1 MRRIAPWML
10 AAVLQTALVPFAA
23 AGEEGRWQG
32 PDGGFLPFRTDEEV
46 LTFLHEA
53 GAERVKELTSG
64 INRPLKLRL
73 KKDGVEAHAVFRT
86 VDVKKTRFETKD
98 YVYVDFQDSYVFE
111 CAAYEMSRILGI
123 DNVPPCVIRRLWG
136 KRGSLQLWVE
146 DAMTEEKRRQE
157 KINAPSSLDWVRQ
170 QQTMRLFDALIRNFD
185 RNQGNILIDESWKMW
200 FIDHTRSFH
209 KSPEI
214 DRVERIVW
222 CNRDVWE
229 RLRNLDRDTVE
240 ARTGDLLQASQI
252 DYVLERRDLLVRHLE
267 ERIAVAGEDIVLYSA
282 TDESSGDAE
291 SHPDYDL
298 ASASEDIPERSEEEE
313 GGGGG

>member
-1 MRRIAPWML
+1 MRRLAPWL
-10 AAVLQTALVPFAA
+10 PAAVLWTALVPFAA
-23 AGEEGRWQG
+23 AAEEGRWEG
-32 PDGGFLPFRTDEEV
+32 PDGGFLPFQTDEEV

-53 GAERVKELTSG
+53 SAERVRELTTG
-64 INRPLKLRL
+64 INRPLKVRL

-98 YVYVDFQDSYVFE
+98 YIYVDFQDSYVFE

-146 DAMTEEKRRQE
+146 DAMTEEKRRRE
-157 KINAPSSLDWVRQ
+157 KIEAPSSLRWVRQ
-170 QQTMRLFDALIRNFD
+170 QQTLRLFDALIRNFD
-185 RNQGNILIDESWKMW
+185 RNQGNILIDKRWKMW

-214 DRVERIVW
+214 DRIERITW
-222 CNRDVWE
+222 CERGVWE
-229 RLRNLDRDTVE
+229 RLKGLDRETIE
-240 ARTGDLLQASQI
+240 ARMGDLLQDAQI
-252 DYVLERRDLLVRHLE
+252 DYVLERRDELVRHLE
-267 ERIAVAGEDIVLYSA
+267 ERIAAAGEDIVLFSA
-282 TDESSGDAE
+282 SDDSSGDAA

-298 ASASEDIPERSEEEE
+298 ASSSDDIPEKSELE